1 MKNKKVLIHIDNQC
15 VVTILNKKSSKS
27 CRVMSLVRKLVL
39 VSLRYTILI
48 KGQNIIGKPNCI
60 IDALSRCNWQRF
72 RELAPNADH
81 KRTYIPDHLWKI

>member
-1 MKNKKVLIHIDNQC
+1 LKNKKVLIHIDNQC

-48 KGQNIIGKPNCI
+48 KGQHIIGKPNCI